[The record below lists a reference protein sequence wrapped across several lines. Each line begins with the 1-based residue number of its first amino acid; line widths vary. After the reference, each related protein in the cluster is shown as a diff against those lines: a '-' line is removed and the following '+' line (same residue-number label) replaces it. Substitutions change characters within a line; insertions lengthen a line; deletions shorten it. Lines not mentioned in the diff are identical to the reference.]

1 MPEKNATNTDANSHA
16 HTHANHPTARS
27 AVVVGGGIGGLAV
40 AVGLRRIGWRVT
52 VLERK
57 AVGGEVGAGIALMSN
72 AMRALESLGLG
83 PAVKAGGR
91 PQLSTGVRDG
101 DGRWLSQVDGTAL
114 EAKLGTGIYSLHR
127 AELHD
132 ILRGAL
138 PADCGVVTGA
148 EVTDITQDPNR
159 ALVHYTGPGG
169 TATIGADLAV
179 VADGVNSRVR
189 ARLWPDAPAPVYSGS
204 TVWRGVTTEA
214 FVPTPDIAQTLHDGA
229 EIGVMPIRDGRVCWH
244 MVTKAKAGVRHDNEW
259 AEVWRRLD
267 GLHDPIPALL
277 KATAPEAVL
286 HHDIHI
292 LGTPLD
298 TYVAGRVALLGDAA
312 HAMPPHLGQGACMAI
327 EDAVVLAACLHTH
340 QNQAT
345 ALATYDKTRRPRVA
359 AVTKASHRMGRIQKA
374 EGRLAVAMRN
384 TAMRLTPPAVAMK
397 AILKFADWTP
407 PRIPLSDTGT
417 TA

>member
-1 MPEKNATNTDANSHA
+1 MPDNATNAQADN
-16 HTHANHPTARS
+16 HANNHAAGGS

-101 DGRWLSQVDGTAL
+101 GGRWLSRIDGTAL

-138 PADCGVVTGA
+138 PSDRVVTGA
-148 EVTDITQDPNR
+148 EVTDITQDSTQ
-159 ALVHYTGPGG
+159 ALVHYTGAGG
-169 TATIGADLAV
+169 SATVGADLAV
-179 VADGVNSRVR
+179 VADGVNSRTR
-189 ARLWPDAPAPVYSGS
+189 ARLWPDAPAPVHSGS

-214 FVPTPDIAQTLHDGA
+214 FLPAPDIAQTLHDGA

-244 MVTKAKAGVRHDNEW
+244 LVAKAKAGVRYDDEW
-259 AEVWRRLD
+259 AEVRRRVD

-277 KATAPEAVL
+277 RATAPEAVL
-286 HHDIHI
+286 HHDIDI

-327 EDAVVLAACLHTH
+327 EDAVVLAASLHAH
-340 QNQAT
+340 HNQAG
-345 ALATYDKTRRPRVA
+345 ALAAYDNTRRPRVA

-374 EGRLAVAMRN
+374 EGRLAVAVRN
-384 TAMRLTPPAVAMK
+384 TAMRLTPSAVAMK
-397 AILKFADWTP
+397 AILEFADWTP
-407 PRIPLSDTGT
+407 PRIPLPDTGT